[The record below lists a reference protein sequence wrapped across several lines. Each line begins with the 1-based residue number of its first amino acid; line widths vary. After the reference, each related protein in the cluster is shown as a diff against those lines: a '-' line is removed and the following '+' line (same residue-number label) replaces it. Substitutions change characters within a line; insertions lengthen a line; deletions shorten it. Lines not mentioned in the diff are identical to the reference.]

1 MQLALFVVIVAFVH
15 LSCELQSVSCWY
27 VDESLKN
34 IGGECENQLLEE
46 VLNKCSEQGGG
57 FTRKTWSARQTD
69 RLQCFNLGGPVP
81 EDCAN
86 LQSRDMMLSFYARA
100 FETLTHYRLHCA
112 GVVGEGRSPTTV
124 F

>member
-57 FTRKTWSARQTD
+57 FTLAAFHGCSFVCQQTSTNGGIQSKITVNKT
-69 RLQCFNLGGPVP
+69 LKNGIPCGKLGGTCLKGQCV
-81 EDCAN
+81 DACNVKFVNA
-86 LQSRDMMLSFYARA
+86 
-100 FETLTHYRLHCA
+100 
-112 GVVGEGRSPTTV
+112 
-124 F
+124 